1 MPAPRVA
8 MRRIREVLRLKLL
21 CKLSHREIARALG
34 VSVGAVSHYG
44 QLAEQAGLAWPEV
57 EAMDEWQIEA
67 RLMPRAAPVGRRLLP
82 EFALVHQ
89 ELKRKGVTLQLLW
102 EEYVAGHPGE
112 TTYRYTQYCQ
122 RYADWAVSLQRS
134 MRQVHRAGEKCFV
147 DFAGPTVPIADV
159 AGGVAHR
166 AHIFVAVLGASNYT
180 FACATAAE
188 SMSDW
193 LGAMSLALEFYGGV
207 PAMLVP
213 DNPRALVAEADRYEP
228 LANRTAL
235 DFAAHYATVILPAR
249 PYKPRDKAKVE
260 VGVQVVERWI
270 LARLRH
276 RRFFSLVELN
286 AAIAELLAELNDRPF
301 KKLPGSRRSAFEA
314 LDRPALRPLPAT
326 RYEVARFKP
335 VRVNIDY
342 HVEIERHYYSVPHAL
357 VRQGLEA
364 RITRQTVE
372 LLHRGRRVA
381 SHALSTKRG
390 GYTTAP
396 EHMPASHRAHA
407 EWTPGRLLNWAA
419 RIGPAVAALVKHLLE
434 TKPHPEQG
442 YRACLGLLAAARK
455 YGDARLAAACERA
468 LAIGSPTRRSVLSIL
483 AAGLDQKPL
492 STEQAEWQLP
502 LHENVRGPTYYH

>member
-1 MPAPRVA
+1 

-21 CKLSHREIARALG
+21 CGLSHREIARALG

-57 EAMDEWQIEA
+57 EAIDEAQLEA
-67 RLMPRAAPVGRRLLP
+67 HLMPRAPPVGRRVLP
-82 EFALVHQ
+82 DFSAIHQ

-102 EEYVAGHPGE
+102 EEYVVAHPDE
-112 TTYRYTQYCQ
+112 TTSRYTQFCQ
-122 RYADWAVSLQRS
+122 RYADWAASLQRS
-134 MRQVHRAGEKCFV
+134 MRQVHRAGEKCFI
-147 DFAGPTVPIADV
+147 DFAGQTMPILDV
-159 AGGVAHR
+159 AGGIASR
-166 AHIFVAVLGASNYT
+166 AHVFVAVLGASNYT

-188 SMSDW
+188 SMADW
-193 LGAMSLALEFYGGV
+193 LGAISLALEFYGGV

-213 DNPRALVAEADRYEP
+213 DNPRALIAEADRYEP

-276 RRFFSLVELN
+276 RRFYSLAELN
-286 AAIAELLAELNDRPF
+286 AAIAELLAGLNERAF

-314 LDRPALRPLPAT
+314 LDRPALRPLPGT

-357 VRQGLEA
+357 VRQPLEA

-390 GYTTAP
+390 GYTTVP

-442 YRACLGLLAAARK
+442 YRACLGLLTAARK
-455 YGDARLAAACERA
+455 YGDTRLQAACERA
-468 LAIGSPTRRSVLSIL
+468 LAIGAPTRASVLSIL

-492 STEQAEWQLP
+492 AAEDPEWQLP
-502 LHENVRGPTYYH
+502 LHQNVRGPTYYH

>member
-1 MPAPRVA
+1 

-57 EAMDEWQIEA
+57 EAIDEAQLEA
-67 RLMPRAAPVGRRLLP
+67 RLMPRAPPVGRRVLP
-82 EFALVHQ
+82 DFAAIHQ

-102 EEYVAGHPGE
+102 EEYVAAHSGE
-112 TTYRYTQYCQ
+112 TTYRYTQFCQ
-122 RYADWAVSLQRS
+122 RYADWAATLQRS

-147 DFAGPTVPIADV
+147 DFAGQTVPILDV
-159 AGGVAHR
+159 AGGIASR

-188 SMSDW
+188 SMADW
-193 LGAMSLALEFYGGV
+193 LGAISLALEFYGGV

-213 DNPRALVAEADRYEP
+213 DNPRALIAEADRYEP

-276 RRFFSLVELN
+276 RRFYSLAELN
-286 AAIAELLAELNDRPF
+286 AAIAELLAELNERAF

-314 LDRPALRPLPAT
+314 LDRPALA
-326 RYEVARFKP
+326 AAAG
-335 VRVNIDY
+335 D
-342 HVEIERHYYSVPHAL
+342 AL
-357 VRQGLEA
+357 
-364 RITRQTVE
+364 
-372 LLHRGRRVA
+372 
-381 SHALSTKRG
+381 RG
-390 GYTTAP
+390 GALQVGARQHRLPRRDRAP
-396 EHMPASHRAHA
+396 LLQRAARAGAPAVGGAHHPTDGGDPASRS
-407 EWTPGRLLNWAA
+407 A
-419 RIGPAVAALVKHLLE
+419 RGEP
-434 TKPHPEQG
+434 
-442 YRACLGLLAAARK
+442 
-455 YGDARLAAACERA
+455 RA
-468 LAIGSPTRRSVLSIL
+468 LHQARR
-483 AAGLDQKPL
+483 
-492 STEQAEWQLP
+492 
-502 LHENVRGPTYYH
+502 LHDRP

>member
-1 MPAPRVA
+1 

-57 EAMDEWQIEA
+57 EAIDESQLEA
-67 RLMPRAAPVGRRLLP
+67 RLMPRAAPVGRRVLP
-82 EFALVHQ
+82 EFALIHQ

-102 EEYVAGHPGE
+102 EEYVAAYPGE
-112 TTYRYTQYCQ
+112 TTFRYTQFCQ
-122 RYADWAVSLQRS
+122 RYADWAITLQRS
-134 MRQVHRAGEKCFV
+134 MRQVHHAGEKCFV
-147 DFAGPTVPIADV
+147 DFAGQTVPILDV
-159 AGGVAHR
+159 AGGIAQR
-166 AHIFVAVLGASNYT
+166 AHVFVAVLGASNYT
-180 FACATAAE
+180 FATATAAE
-188 SMSDW
+188 SMADW
-193 LGAMSLALEFYGGV
+193 LGAISLALEFYGGV
-207 PAMLVP
+207 PAMVVP
-213 DNPRALVAEADRYEP
+213 DNPKALIAEADRYEP

-276 RRFFSLVELN
+276 RRFYRLAELN
-286 AAIAELLAELNDRPF
+286 AAIAELLVELNDRAF

-364 RITRQTVE
+364 RITRTTVE
-372 LLHRGRRVA
+372 ILHRGRRVA

-390 GYTTAP
+390 GYTTCP

-455 YGDARLAAACERA
+455 YGDARLQAACERA
-468 LAIGSPTRRSVLSIL
+468 LAIGSPTRASVLSIL
-483 AAGLDQKPL
+483 AAGVDQKPL
-492 STEQAEWQLP
+492 TSEDPEWQLP

>member
-1 MPAPRVA
+1 MA
-8 MRRIREVLRLKLL
+8 
-21 CKLSHREIARALG
+21 
-34 VSVGAVSHYG
+34 
-44 QLAEQAGLAWPEV
+44 
-57 EAMDEWQIEA
+57 
-67 RLMPRAAPVGRRLLP
+67 
-82 EFALVHQ
+82 
-89 ELKRKGVTLQLLW
+89 
-102 EEYVAGHPGE
+102 
-112 TTYRYTQYCQ
+112 
-122 RYADWAVSLQRS
+122 
-134 MRQVHRAGEKCFV
+134 
-147 DFAGPTVPIADV
+147 
-159 AGGVAHR
+159 
-166 AHIFVAVLGASNYT
+166 
-180 FACATAAE
+180 
-188 SMSDW
+188 DW
-193 LGAMSLALEFYGGV
+193 LGAISLALEFYGGV

-213 DNPRALVAEADRYEP
+213 DNPKALIAEADRYEP

-276 RRFFSLVELN
+276 RRFFSLAELN
-286 AAIAELLAELNDRPF
+286 AAIAELLVELNDRAF
-301 KKLPGSRRSAFEA
+301 KKLPGSRRSTFEA

-364 RITRQTVE
+364 RITRHTVE

-381 SHALSTKRG
+381 SHALSAKRG
-390 GYTTAP
+390 GYTTCP

-455 YGDARLAAACERA
+455 YSDARLEAACERA

-483 AAGLDQKPL
+483 AAGIDQKPL
-492 STEQAEWQLP
+492 AVEDPEWQLP
-502 LHENVRGPTYYH
+502 LHANVRGPTYYH

>member
-1 MPAPRVA
+1 

-57 EAMDEWQIEA
+57 EAIDEAQLEA
-67 RLMPRAAPVGRRLLP
+67 RLMPRAAPVGRRVLP
-82 EFALVHQ
+82 DFALVHT

-102 EEYVAGHPGE
+102 EEYLAAHSGE
-112 TTYRYTQYCQ
+112 TTYRYTQFCQ
-122 RYADWAVSLQRS
+122 RYADWVGVLQRS
-134 MRQVHRAGEKCFV
+134 MRQVHRAGEKCFI
-147 DFAGPTVPIADV
+147 DFAGQTMPILDL
-159 AGGVAHR
+159 AGGIAQR

-188 SMSDW
+188 SMVDW
-193 LGAMSLALEFYGGV
+193 LGATSLALEFFGGV

-213 DNPRALVAEADRYEP
+213 DNPRALIAEADRYEP

-235 DFAAHYATVILPAR
+235 DFAAHYGAVILPAR

-260 VGVQVVERWI
+260 VAVQVVERWI

-276 RRFFSLVELN
+276 RRFYSLAELN
-286 AAIAELLAELNDRPF
+286 GAIAELLTELNDRAF
-301 KKLPGSRRSAFEA
+301 KKLPGSRRSVFEA
-314 LDRPALRPLPAT
+314 LDRPALAPLPAT

-357 VRQGLEA
+357 VGQQLET

-372 LLHRGRRVA
+372 ILHRGRRVA
-381 SHALSTKRG
+381 SHALSTQRG
-390 GYTTAP
+390 GYTTVP

-407 EWTPGRLLNWAA
+407 QWTPGRLLNWAA
-419 RIGPAVAALVKHLLE
+419 RIGPAAAALVKHLLE

-455 YGDARLAAACERA
+455 YGDARLEAACERA
-468 LAIGSPTRRSVLSIL
+468 LAIGAPTRRSVLSIL

-492 STEQAEWQLP
+492 ATEEAEWQLP

>member
-1 MPAPRVA
+1 M
-8 MRRIREVLRLKLL
+8 
-21 CKLSHREIARALG
+21 
-34 VSVGAVSHYG
+34 
-44 QLAEQAGLAWPEV
+44 
-57 EAMDEWQIEA
+57 
-67 RLMPRAAPVGRRLLP
+67 
-82 EFALVHQ
+82 
-89 ELKRKGVTLQLLW
+89 
-102 EEYVAGHPGE
+102 
-112 TTYRYTQYCQ
+112 
-122 RYADWAVSLQRS
+122 
-134 MRQVHRAGEKCFV
+134 
-147 DFAGPTVPIADV
+147 
-159 AGGVAHR
+159 
-166 AHIFVAVLGASNYT
+166 
-180 FACATAAE
+180 
-188 SMSDW
+188 
-193 LGAMSLALEFYGGV
+193 
-207 PAMLVP
+207 
-213 DNPRALVAEADRYEP
+213 
-228 LANRTAL
+228 
-235 DFAAHYATVILPAR
+235 
-249 PYKPRDKAKVE
+249 
-260 VGVQVVERWI
+260 VERWI

-276 RRFFSLVELN
+276 RRFYSLVELN
-286 AAIAELLAELNDRPF
+286 AAIAELLAELNDRAF

-364 RITRQTVE
+364 RITRATVE

-381 SHALSTKRG
+381 SHALSTQRG

-455 YGDARLAAACERA
+455 YGDARLEAACERA

-483 AAGLDQKPL
+483 AAGVDQKPL
-492 STEQAEWQLP
+492 ATEEAEWQLP
-502 LHENVRGPTYYH
+502 LHENLRGPTYYH

>member
-21 CKLSHREIARALG
+21 CKLSHREIARALR

-57 EAMDEWQIEA
+57 EAMDESQLEA
-67 RLMPRAAPVGRRLLP
+67 RLMPRAALVGRRLLP

-102 EEYVAGHPGE
+102 EEYVAAYAGE
-112 TTYRYTQYCQ
+112 TTYRYTQFCQ

-147 DFAGPTVPIADV
+147 DFAGQTMPILDV
-159 AGGVAHR
+159 AGGVGQR

-193 LGAMSLALEFYGGV
+193 LGAISLALEFYGGV

-249 PYKPRDKAKVE
+249 PYKPRDKA
-260 VGVQVVERWI
+260 
-270 LARLRH
+270 LT
-276 RRFFSLVELN
+276 S
-286 AAIAELLAELNDRPF
+286 
-301 KKLPGSRRSAFEA
+301 
-314 LDRPALRPLPAT
+314 
-326 RYEVARFKP
+326 
-335 VRVNIDY
+335 
-342 HVEIERHYYSVPHAL
+342 
-357 VRQGLEA
+357 
-364 RITRQTVE
+364 
-372 LLHRGRRVA
+372 
-381 SHALSTKRG
+381 
-390 GYTTAP
+390 
-396 EHMPASHRAHA
+396 
-407 EWTPGRLLNWAA
+407 
-419 RIGPAVAALVKHLLE
+419 
-434 TKPHPEQG
+434 
-442 YRACLGLLAAARK
+442 
-455 YGDARLAAACERA
+455 
-468 LAIGSPTRRSVLSIL
+468 
-483 AAGLDQKPL
+483 
-492 STEQAEWQLP
+492 
-502 LHENVRGPTYYH
+502 

>member
-1 MPAPRVA
+1 

-21 CKLSHREIARALG
+21 CGLSHREIARALG

-57 EAMDEWQIEA
+57 EAIDEAQLEA
-67 RLMPRAAPVGRRLLP
+67 RLMPRAPPVGRRVLP
-82 EFALVHQ
+82 DFSAIHQ

-102 EEYVAGHPGE
+102 EEYVAAHSGE
-112 TTYRYTQYCQ
+112 TTYRYTQFCQ
-122 RYADWAVSLQRS
+122 RYADWAATLQRS
-134 MRQVHRAGEKCFV
+134 MRQVHRAGEKCFI
-147 DFAGPTVPIADV
+147 DFAGQTVPILDV
-159 AGGVAHR
+159 AGGVASR
-166 AHIFVAVLGASNYT
+166 AHVFVAVLGASNYT
-180 FACATAAE
+180 FACATATEA
-188 SMSDW
+188 MADW
-193 LGAMSLALEFYGGV
+193 LGAISLALEFYGGV

-213 DNPRALVAEADRYEP
+213 DNPRALISEADRYEP
-228 LANRTAL
+228 LVNRTAL

-276 RRFFSLVELN
+276 RCFFSLAELN
-286 AAIAELLAELNDRPF
+286 AAIAELLAELNERAF

-357 VRQGLEA
+357 VRQELEA

-372 LLHRGRRVA
+372 ILYHGRRVA

-390 GYTTAP
+390 GYTTCP

-407 EWTPGRLLNWAA
+407 QWTPGRLLNWAA

-455 YGDARLAAACERA
+455 YGDARLEAACERS
-468 LAIGSPTRRSVLSIL
+468 LAIGAPTRRSVLSIL

-492 STEQAEWQLP
+492 TSEDEAWQLP

>member
-1 MPAPRVA
+1 

-21 CKLSHREIARALG
+21 CGLSHREVARALG

-44 QLAEQAGLAWPEV
+44 QLAERAGLGWPEV
-57 EAMDEWQIEA
+57 ESMDEAQIEA
-67 RLMPRAAPVGRRLLP
+67 RLMPRAPPVGRRVLP
-82 EFALVHQ
+82 DFAAIHQ
-89 ELKRKGVTLQLLW
+89 ELKRKGVTLSLLW
-102 EEYVAGHPGE
+102 EEYVAAHPGE
-112 TTYRYTQYCQ
+112 TAYRYTQFCQ
-122 RYADWAVSLQRS
+122 RYADWAATLQRS

-147 DFAGPTVPIADV
+147 DFAGQTVPILDV
-159 AGGVAHR
+159 AGGIAQR

-180 FACATAAE
+180 FACATASE
-188 SMSDW
+188 SMADW

-213 DNPRALVAEADRYEP
+213 DNPRALISEADRYEP

-276 RRFFSLVELN
+276 RRFYSLAELN
-286 AAIAELLAELNDRPF
+286 VAIAELLTELNDRAF
-301 KKLPGSRRSAFEA
+301 KKLPGSRRQAFET

-326 RYEVARFKP
+326 RYEVARFRQ

-342 HVEIERHYYSVPHAL
+342 HVEIERHYYSAPHAL
-357 VRQGLEA
+357 VRQELEA

-381 SHALSTKRG
+381 SHALSNKRG

-419 RIGPAVAALVKHLLE
+419 RIGPAVAALVRHLLE

-455 YGDARLAAACERA
+455 YGDARLEAACERA

-483 AAGLDQKPL
+483 AAGLDQKSL
-492 STEQAEWQLP
+492 VTEDPEWQLP
-502 LHENVRGPTYYH
+502 LHENVRGPKYYH

>member
-1 MPAPRVA
+1 

-21 CKLSHREIARALG
+21 CKLSHREIARALR

-57 EAMDEWQIEA
+57 EAIDEAQLEA
-67 RLMPRAAPVGRRLLP
+67 RLMPRAAPVGRRLP
-82 EFALVHQ
+82 PDFALVHQ

-102 EEYVAGHPGE
+102 EEYVAAHLGE
-112 TTYRYTQYCQ
+112 TTYRYTQFCQ
-122 RYADWAVSLQRS
+122 RYADWAVTLQRS

-147 DFAGPTVPIADV
+147 DFAGQTMPILDL
-159 AGGVAHR
+159 AGGIAQR

-180 FACATAAE
+180 FACATASE
-188 SMSDW
+188 SMAEW
-193 LGAMSLALEFYGGV
+193 LGAISLALEFYGGV
-207 PAMLVP
+207 SAMLVP
-213 DNPRALVAEADRYEP
+213 DNPKALIAEADRYEP

-235 DFAAHYATVILPAR
+235 DFAAHYGTVILPAR

-276 RRFFSLVELN
+276 RRFFSLAELN
-286 AAIAELLAELNDRPF
+286 AAIAELLVELNDRAF

-357 VRQGLEA
+357 VRQALEA
-364 RITRQTVE
+364 RITRHTVE

-381 SHALSTKRG
+381 SHALSSKRG
-390 GYTTAP
+390 GYTTCP

-455 YGDARLAAACERA
+455 YGDARLEAACERA
-468 LAIGSPTRRSVLSIL
+468 LAIGSPTRASVLSIL
-483 AAGLDQKPL
+483 AAGVDQKSLTSEDP
-492 STEQAEWQLP
+492 EWQLP

>member
-1 MPAPRVA
+1 

-21 CKLSHREIARALG
+21 CGLSHREIARALG

-44 QLAEQAGLAWPEV
+44 RLAEQAGLAWPEV
-57 EAMDEWQIEA
+57 EAIDEAQLEA
-67 RLMPRAAPVGRRLLP
+67 RLMPRAPPVGRRVLP
-82 EFALVHQ
+82 DFTAIHQ

-102 EEYVAGHPGE
+102 EEYVAAHPGE
-112 TTYRYTQYCQ
+112 TTYRYTQFCQ
-122 RYADWAVSLQRS
+122 RYADWAASLQRS
-134 MRQVHRAGEKCFV
+134 MRQVHRAGEKCFI
-147 DFAGPTVPIADV
+147 DFAGQTMPILDV
-159 AGGVAHR
+159 AGGIAQR

-180 FACATAAE
+180 FACATATE
-188 SMSDW
+188 SMADW
-193 LGAMSLALEFYGGV
+193 LGAISLALEFYGGV

-213 DNPRALVAEADRYEP
+213 DNPRALIAEADRYEP

-276 RRFFSLVELN
+276 RRFFSLAELN
-286 AAIAELLAELNDRPF
+286 AAIAELLAELNERAF

-314 LDRPALRPLPAT
+314 LDRPALAPLPVT

-357 VRQGLEA
+357 VRQELEA

-372 LLHRGRRVA
+372 ILHRGRRVA

-390 GYTTAP
+390 GYTTCP

-455 YGDARLAAACERA
+455 YGDARLEAACERA
-468 LAIGSPTRRSVLSIL
+468 LAIGAPTRRSVLSIL

-492 STEQAEWQLP
+492 TSEDEAWQLP

>member
-21 CKLSHREIARALG
+21 CGLSHREIARALG

-44 QLAEQAGLAWPEV
+44 RLAERAGLGWPEV
-57 EAMDEWQIEA
+57 ESMDEAQLEA
-67 RLMPRAAPVGRRLLP
+67 RLMPRAAPVGRRILP
-82 EFALVHQ
+82 DFALVHT
-89 ELKRKGVTLQLLW
+89 ELKRKGVTLSLLW
-102 EEYVAGHPGE
+102 EEYVAALPGE
-112 TTYRYTQYCQ
+112 TTYRYTQFCQ
-122 RYADWAVSLQRS
+122 RYADWAGSLQRS

-147 DFAGPTVPIADV
+147 DFAGQTVPILDV
-159 AGGVAHR
+159 GGGLASR

-188 SMSDW
+188 SMADW
-193 LGAMSLALEFYGGV
+193 LGAISRALEFYGGV
-207 PAMLVP
+207 PAMVVP
-213 DNPRALVAEADRYEP
+213 DNPKALIAEADRYEP

-276 RRFFSLVELN
+276 RRFYRLAELN
-286 AAIAELLAELNDRPF
+286 AAIAELLAELNDRAF

-314 LDRPALRPLPAT
+314 LDRPALAPLPAT

-357 VRQGLEA
+357 VRQQLEA
-364 RITRQTVE
+364 RITRHTVE

-381 SHALSTKRG
+381 SHALSTQRG
-390 GYTTAP
+390 GYTTVP

-407 EWTPGRLLNWAA
+407 EWSPGRLLNWAA
-419 RIGPAVAALVKHLLE
+419 RIGPAAAALVRHLLE

-455 YGDARLAAACERA
+455 YGDARLEAACERA
-468 LAIGSPTRRSVLSIL
+468 LAIGAPTRRSVLSIL
-483 AAGLDQKPL
+483 AAGLDQKPFAA
-492 STEQAEWQLP
+492 EDPEWQLP

>member
-21 CKLSHREIARALG
+21 CGLSHREIARALG
-34 VSVGAVSHYG
+34 VSLGAVSHYG
-44 QLAEQAGLAWPEV
+44 RLAKQAGLAWAEV
-57 EAMDEWQIEA
+57 EAIDEAQLEA
-67 RLMPRAAPVGRRLLP
+67 RLMPRAAPVGRRVLP
-82 EFALVHQ
+82 DFAAIHQ

-102 EEYVAGHPGE
+102 EEYVAAHRGG
-112 TTYRYTQYCQ
+112 TTYRYTQFCQ
-122 RYADWAVSLQRS
+122 RYADWVGTLKRS

-147 DFAGPTVPIADV
+147 DFAGQTVPIFDL
-159 AGGVAHR
+159 AGSQAER

-188 SMSDW
+188 SMPEW
-193 LGAMSLALEFYGGV
+193 LGAISLALEFYGGV

-213 DNPRALVAEADRYEP
+213 DNPKALIAEADRYEP
-228 LANRTAL
+228 LANRTVL
-235 DFAAHYATVILPAR
+235 DFAAHYGTVVLPAR

-260 VGVQVVERWI
+260 AGVQLVERWI

-276 RRFFSLVELN
+276 QRFYRLAQLN
-286 AAIAELLAELNDRPF
+286 AAIAGLLAQLNARAF
-301 KKLPGSRRSAFEA
+301 KKLPGSRRQAFEA
-314 LDRPALRPLPAT
+314 LDRPALRPLPVT
-326 RYEVARFKP
+326 RYEVARFKS

-357 VRQGLEA
+357 VRQELEA
-364 RITRQTVE
+364 RITRSTVE

-381 SHALSTKRG
+381 SHARSNKRG
-390 GYTTAP
+390 GYTTVP

-407 EWTPGRLLNWAA
+407 EWSPGRLLDWAA
-419 RIGPAVAALVKHLLE
+419 RIGPAAAALVKHLLE

-442 YRACLGLLAAARK
+442 YRACLGLLAAGRK
-455 YGDARLAAACERA
+455 YGEARLEAACERA
-468 LAIGSPTRRSVLSIL
+468 LAIGSLSRRSVLSIL

-492 STEQAEWQLP
+492 AAEQTEWQAP
-502 LHENVRGPTYYH
+502 LHANVRGPTYYH

>member
-1 MPAPRVA
+1 

-57 EAMDEWQIEA
+57 EAIDESQLEA

-82 EFALVHQ
+82 EFALMHQ

-102 EEYVAGHPGE
+102 EEYVAAHPGE
-112 TTYRYTQYCQ
+112 TTYRYTQFCQ
-122 RYADWAVSLQRS
+122 RYADWALTLRRS
-134 MRQVHRAGEKCFV
+134 MRQVHHAGEKCFV
-147 DFAGPTVPIADV
+147 DFAGQTMPILDL
-159 AGGVAHR
+159 AGGIAQR
-166 AHIFVAVLGASNYT
+166 AHIFVSVLGASNYT
-180 FACATAAE
+180 FACATASE
-188 SMSDW
+188 SMAEW
-193 LGAMSLALEFYGGV
+193 LGAISLALEFYGGV
-207 PAMLVP
+207 SAMLVP
-213 DNPRALVAEADRYEP
+213 DNPKALIAEADRYEP

-235 DFAAHYATVILPAR
+235 DFAAHYGTVILPAR

-276 RRFFSLVELN
+276 RRFFRLAELN
-286 AAIAELLAELNDRPF
+286 AAIAALLVELNDRAF

-364 RITRQTVE
+364 RITRTTVE
-372 LLHRGRRVA
+372 ILHRGRRVA
-381 SHALSTKRG
+381 SHALSAKRG
-390 GYTTAP
+390 GYTTCP

-455 YGDARLAAACERA
+455 YGDARLEAACERA
-468 LAIGSPTRRSVLSIL
+468 LAIGSPTRASVLSIL
-483 AAGLDQKPL
+483 AAGVDQKPL
-492 STEQAEWQLP
+492 AAEDDEWQLP